1 MADKC
6 KLFAFL
12 KSISNRP
19 DQLVH
24 EFRFILPVSVNRN
37 VCACIYIWQIRRRQ
51 ACTDGD
57 SDRESE
63 RKFLAAL
70 AKRSASSKWNKSR
83 GPITQPF
90 WFLFLYHTNEAAA
103 LDLRERAEDEPISF
117 RPPVVFL
124 SLSCI
129 LKKWHSLTHYRTW
142 GLLVA
147 KKKKK
152 NCYRKCVSLNSAAV

>member
-1 MADKC
+1 MADKS

-19 DQLVH
+19 NQRAH

-51 ACTDGD
+51 ACTNGD
-57 SDRESE
+57 SDRETE

-70 AKRSASSKWNKSR
+70 AKRSASSKWNRSR

-117 RPPVVFL
+117 RPRVGQWRSCHWAAFRRNDTHWLIFTHGVFL
-124 SLSCI
+124 WI
-129 LKKWHSLTHYRTW
+129 R
-142 GLLVA
+142 
-147 KKKKK
+147 KKKQK
-152 NCYRKCVSLNSAAV
+152 RVIESVFL